1 MALSAEGGGYLE
13 GREAVAYDKE
23 IAARYE
29 GVLTEEKVE
38 EIRRDALR
46 IFGAVDGYGLSRV
59 DFFIEDGTGE
69 VVFNEINTMPGFT
82 SISMYPLLWA
92 ARGVPAEQLVER
104 LLELA

>member
-1 MALSAEGGGYLE
+1 M
-13 GREAVAYDKE
+13 
-23 IAARYE
+23 
-29 GVLTEEKVE
+29 E

-82 SISMYPLLWA
+82 SISMYPMLFEAQGFSILTA
-92 ARGVPAEQLVER
+92 QTRTFNLPPDNHFLHQY
-104 LLELA
+104 LAVMLRSKFQSPD